1 MLQVTSLFLTLYALK
16 VTLFIG
22 STGKLFS
29 ITDSCLP
36 RQSKKEYL
44 KRDAFKDAFISTNY
58 KSSHDEVHEPQLKQ
72 PCNRP
77 MFTLS
82 CVYNFILKH
91 CCDWLE

>member
-1 MLQVTSLFLTLYALK
+1 MLQVTSLFLTLSMRLRLHYSLAPL
-16 VTLFIG
+16 VN
-22 STGKLFS
+22 FS
-29 ITDSCLP
+29 VLLTAVCHD
-36 RQSKKEYL
+36 KKEYL

-77 MFTLS
+77 MFLS